1 MLKVSNSFMHTRW
14 THRLQE
20 ITKIRFLHGSECL
33 KFDLIQMKSPLW
45 FQDKWSDSEARG
57 KPAWQLTSDI
67 TDGLREADISSPQ
80 ENFTLLF
87 VMAQRIKVALPFSQ
101 YVLTP
106 VWNGFVNRMLPD
118 VKRGAASRVKVYF
131 RFTKQKTRGGGDK
144 TLSLLWFPPGRNGC
158 SAAVMRRTVM
168 QQQEY
173 YW

>member
-1 MLKVSNSFMHTRW
+1 
-14 THRLQE
+14 
-20 ITKIRFLHGSECL
+20 
-33 KFDLIQMKSPLW
+33 
-45 FQDKWSDSEARG
+45 
-57 KPAWQLTSDI
+57 
-67 TDGLREADISSPQ
+67 
-80 ENFTLLF
+80 
-87 VMAQRIKVALPFSQ
+87 MAQRIKVALPFSQ